1 MKRYVKEFARDM
13 MNSLSNNAACLP
25 IRKAI
30 ENAVRM
36 CERGLITERE
46 CIHYILKQM
55 ELHLKL
61 LFQIM
66 QVRMIPLIQ

>member
-1 MKRYVKEFARDM
+1 MKRYVKEFAHDM
-13 MNSLSNNAACLP
+13 LNSLSNNAACLP
-25 IRKAI
+25 IRRKAI

-55 ELHLKL
+55 K
-61 LFQIM
+61 
-66 QVRMIPLIQ
+66 

>member
-13 MNSLSNNAACLP
+13 LNSLSNNAACLP

-46 CIHYILKQM
+46 CISYILKQM
-55 ELHLKL
+55 E
-61 LFQIM
+61 
-66 QVRMIPLIQ
+66 

>member
-1 MKRYVKEFARDM
+1 MKKRGIETMKRYVKEFANDM
-13 MNSLSNNAACLP
+13 LNSLSNNATCLP

-36 CERGLITERE
+36 CARGLITERE

-55 ELHLKL
+55 E
-61 LFQIM
+61 
-66 QVRMIPLIQ
+66 

>member
-1 MKRYVKEFARDM
+1 MKKRGIETMKRYVKEFARDM

-46 CIHYILKQM
+46 CIHYIVKQM
-55 ELHLKL
+55 E
-61 LFQIM
+61 
-66 QVRMIPLIQ
+66 

>member
-30 ENAVRM
+30 ENVVRM

-55 ELHLKL
+55 E
-61 LFQIM
+61 
-66 QVRMIPLIQ
+66 